1 HAVKSTLRKLGFSG
15 LSDEQFESIF
25 DAFIN
30 LADKK
35 KEVYSHDLYM
45 IVKNYFKEQ
54 DLENA
59 DIDRHAKDFIE
70 MMELQLI
77 RNTMFPTASVQVK
90 KDNKV
95 IKNSA
100 NDNGPKDA

>member
-1 HAVKSTLRKLGFSG
+1 TACFVSHVVKSILSKLEFCGI
-15 LSDEQFESIF
+15 SDEQFESIF
-25 DAFIN
+25 DAFNN
-30 LADKK
+30 LANKK

-70 MMELQLI
+70 LMDLQVI
-77 RNTMFPTASVQVK
+77 SNTMFPSASVQVK
-90 KDNKV
+90 KGNEI
-95 IKNSA
+95 IKN
-100 NDNGPKDA
+100 